1 MKILAATTN
10 EGKVREIKKIFSDES
25 IEIIS
30 LKEAGINAEVE
41 ENGSTFCENAR
52 IKAYEIAKLCE
63 LPVLADDSG
72 LTVDALDGAPGIYS
86 ARYAGAGATDEERIE
101 KLLHEMEGKTNRA
114 AQFRCAVALIAGDG
128 EEICA
133 EGMVS
138 GRITERKEGENGF
151 GYDPVFWCDELGK
164 TFAEANAE
172 EKNRVSHRGRALKKL
187 YEELSE
193 RGIL

>member
-86 ARYAGAGATDEERIE
+86 ARYAGEGATDEERIE
-101 KLLHEMEGKTNRA
+101 KLLHEMEGKTDRT
-114 AQFRCAVALIAGDG
+114 AQFRCAVAFIACDG

-138 GRITERKEGENGF
+138 GRITESKEGENGF

-187 YEELSE
+187 YEELIE